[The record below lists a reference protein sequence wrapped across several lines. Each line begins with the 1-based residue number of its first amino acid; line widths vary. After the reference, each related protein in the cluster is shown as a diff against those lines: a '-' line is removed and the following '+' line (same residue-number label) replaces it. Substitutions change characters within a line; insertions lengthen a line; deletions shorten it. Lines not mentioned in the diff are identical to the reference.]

1 MCNCTR
7 KHTFDTV
14 IIMCI
19 HIIWIFCLAKRR
31 WGKKNFSE
39 LIGKNWK
46 KRENE
51 EKAKENVNICE
62 KTA

>member
-1 MCNCTR
+1 MFTLFGFLPC
-7 KHTFDTV
+7 KKK
-14 IIMCI
+14 M
-19 HIIWIFCLAKRR
+19 
-31 WGKKNFSE
+31 GKKNFSE

-62 KTA
+62 KAA

>member
-1 MCNCTR
+1 LQKEDR
-7 KHTFDTV
+7 
-14 IIMCI
+14 
-19 HIIWIFCLAKRR
+19 
-31 WGKKNFSE
+31 GKKNFSE